1 MKNILV
7 VDDEPLIA
15 NGVANLVASFD
26 FPLVVKGIY
35 TDSEE
40 ALAFCQQN
48 TIDIVITDIN
58 MPKVN
63 GLALI
68 KKLKAINPAIQIII
82 LTGFGSFSF
91 AKEAMALGVKFF
103 LEKPV
108 FPSKLSEALAETIER
123 SERRQMESTLYL
135 KQQIE
140 QYINSCGE
148 EPLPE
153 SLVFPF
159 CMYLFDSKFYH
170 AIAKRIESYENHHE
184 LVIGHQNKV
193 GYILNFS
200 TENTFN
206 LFFKTKVQAAHLGK
220 GIAINCWVETPEKFL
235 LSYHLGKRN
244 LDKEFYFDTFE
255 VIQEAQISQEN
266 VYENSLYMEYRE
278 KLLALIDKGEL
289 TLAQVLTENFFSTCR
304 MELYPVQLLRLQVN
318 DLLSA
323 IFENHR
329 IKKDIYFDDYSPKIM
344 LLNNWHE
351 LQFMLLRCIDL
362 MRGSLDDSENMQ
374 LSQKVNL
381 IIEEYYDHEALS
393 LKWIAAH
400 LLYLNPEYLGKTYYK
415 ETGIRFNQKLA
426 EYRIQ
431 KAQELLKKNYKVY
444 EVAAMTGFSNA
455 PEYFVQTFKKI
466 TGMTPKKFLKQQ
478 EKALLS

>member
-140 QYINSCGE
+140 QYIN
-148 EPLPE
+148 
-153 SLVFPF
+153 
-159 CMYLFDSKFYH
+159 
-170 AIAKRIESYENHHE
+170 
-184 LVIGHQNKV
+184 
-193 GYILNFS
+193 
-200 TENTFN
+200 
-206 LFFKTKVQAAHLGK
+206 
-220 GIAINCWVETPEKFL
+220 
-235 LSYHLGKRN
+235 
-244 LDKEFYFDTFE
+244 
-255 VIQEAQISQEN
+255 
-266 VYENSLYMEYRE
+266 
-278 KLLALIDKGEL
+278 
-289 TLAQVLTENFFSTCR
+289 
-304 MELYPVQLLRLQVN
+304 
-318 DLLSA
+318 
-323 IFENHR
+323 
-329 IKKDIYFDDYSPKIM
+329 
-344 LLNNWHE
+344 
-351 LQFMLLRCIDL
+351 
-362 MRGSLDDSENMQ
+362 
-374 LSQKVNL
+374 
-381 IIEEYYDHEALS
+381 LS
-393 LKWIAAH
+393 LIH
-400 LLYLNPEYLGKTYYK
+400 
-415 ETGIRFNQKLA
+415 I
-426 EYRIQ
+426 
-431 KAQELLKKNYKVY
+431 
-444 EVAAMTGFSNA
+444 
-455 PEYFVQTFKKI
+455 
-466 TGMTPKKFLKQQ
+466 
-478 EKALLS
+478 